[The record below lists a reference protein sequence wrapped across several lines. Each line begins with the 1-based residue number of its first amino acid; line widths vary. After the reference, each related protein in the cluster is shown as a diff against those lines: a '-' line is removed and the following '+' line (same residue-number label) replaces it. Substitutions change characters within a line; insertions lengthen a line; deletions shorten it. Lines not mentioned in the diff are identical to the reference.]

1 MIKLT
6 YVLVR
11 AKTNVTEHLTSNIA
25 KYVEK
30 NLENIQK
37 NNLTLFFI
45 YLSDIESGK
54 SIANLEL
61 MKKLK

>member
-1 MIKLT
+1 VIKLT